1 MLFTGI
7 LGFHSL
13 FYAFLLIAF
22 LFIRYVWK
30 NTEKKEKHL
39 HNAAMPDT
47 ASVDLAQYYDF
58 SEEVSVPV
66 TSSGQHQCAVCYSPT
81 TMRCSHCKAVRY
93 CSGKC
98 QIIHWREGHKDEC
111 YPPISTMWLEEE
123 NRPHRVSVSETQ
135 SGFHGNGMI
144 LIRSHI
150 ILSQASY
157 MVYNAVRSFAEITG
171 TPAGL
176 QDFNNSSSVAAS
188 KSFDDVCH
196 SILAEAVCN
205 YTAGN
210 TSAAS
215 AHPIKAVSSPLVPLE
230 SKKSVKT
237 EVKNSSASKRN
248 KTKSGNNANETGLKS
263 KFPKTKSDISYDAE
277 PNLSSHEP
285 RRKIAMVEKSVTDT
299 CKGKIM
305 PSLDSA
311 CTESSDN
318 VEEAPRSKFKEGP
331 SSSSSGDQL
340 SSTNKGGFVSFT
352 NSSISDNHHR
362 LPAKVSDNQ
371 ILPQNVRSGF
381 KTSVQNVVHHLR
393 MSKESK
399 STENEISFPYELF
412 MKLYC
417 YDKLK
422 QFPFGLTNCGNSPRS
437 RRFEYDTC
445 VERIYLLCQC
455 STPVPGI
462 YSASNFISFSRVTF
476 ETMQVPL
483 SQKKGWCFICE
494 FEYLIQK
501 AKEGGS
507 PLSPIRI
514 LSKIQKIGS
523 HLGHGRE
530 EDAHEF
536 FRCVIDTMQSIC
548 LKNAG
553 RSSPLAEET
562 TLVWYTFGGYLRS
575 KIKCLRCTGKSE
587 RYERIMDLTVEIDG
601 DIGTL
606 EEALG
611 QFTAPETLDI
621 DNKYNCSRCKSS
633 EKARKKLTILE
644 APNILM
650 IVLKRFQPGNY
661 KKLVQ
666 FPEILNMSPYMSGT
680 KDKSPLYSL
689 YAVVVHLNTMAT
701 AFSGHY
707 VCYVKNMQGEWFKI
721 DDSRV
726 EPVELSTVLLER
738 AYMLLYARQ
747 CPKPL
752 SLVHSHAISYAGKL
766 KRRSFEAIPAASKTR
781 SNSVAA
787 VADSPS
793 LHPKQCRYP
802 HWNAVNDSINN
813 GFAVYPEQ
821 WRFNYGGRNTLM
833 DSSSESSSLFSLFG
847 ASSCS
852 TASIKESASPADFS
866 DYIFGESGPSW
877 YSHYGI

>member
-1 MLFTGI
+1 MLLTGI

-13 FYAFLLIAF
+13 FFNAFLLIAF
-22 LFIRYVWK
+22 VFIRYVWK
-30 NTEKKEKHL
+30 NAQEKKEEHVQ
-39 HNAAMPDT
+39 NAAMSAT
-47 ASVDLAQYYDF
+47 ASVDLAQYYEF

-81 TMRCSHCKAVRY
+81 TMRCSHCKAIRY

-98 QIIHWREGHKDEC
+98 QIIHWRQGHKDEC

-123 NRPHRVSVSETQ
+123 NPPHRVAVSETQ
-135 SGFHGNGMI
+135 FGFH
-144 LIRSHI
+144 
-150 ILSQASY
+150 
-157 MVYNAVRSFAEITG
+157 EIKG
-171 TPAGL
+171 TCAGL
-176 QDFNNSSSVAAS
+176 EDFNNSSLVAAS
-188 KSFDDVCH
+188 KLFDDDCN
-196 SILAEAVCN
+196 SILAEDVCN
-205 YTAGN
+205 YTAGD

-215 AHPIKAVSSPLVPLE
+215 AHPVKAVSSPLVPVE

-248 KTKSGNNANETGLKS
+248 KTKSSNNANETGLKS
-263 KFPKTKSDISYDAE
+263 KFPKTMSEISYVME

-285 RRKIAMVEKSVTDT
+285 RRKIAMVEKSVTGT

-305 PSLDSA
+305 PSLNSA
-311 CTESSDN
+311 CTESADN

-331 SSSSSGDQL
+331 RSSSSGDQL
-340 SSTNKGGFVSFT
+340 SSTNKGDLVSFT
-352 NSSISDNHHR
+352 NSSKSDNYHR

-371 ILPQNVRSGF
+371 NLAQNVQSGF
-381 KTSVQNVVHHLR
+381 KTSVQKVVQHLR

-417 YDKLK
+417 YDKVKLL
-422 QFPFGLTNCGNSPRS
+422 PFGLINCGNSCYANAVLQCLAYTRPLTS
-437 RRFEYDTC
+437 
-445 VERIYLLCQC
+445 YLFQGLHSKQC
-455 STPVPGI
+455 
-462 YSASNFISFSRVTF
+462 
-476 ETMQVPL
+476 
-483 SQKKGWCFICE
+483 QKKGWCFICE
-494 FEYLIQK
+494 FEHLIQK

-530 EDAHEF
+530 EDSHDF

-553 RSSPLAEET
+553 KSSPLAEET
-562 TLVWYTFGGYLRS
+562 TLVRYTFGGYLRS

-611 QFTAPETLDI
+611 QFTSPETLDI

-644 APNILM
+644 APNILT

-666 FPEILNMSPYMSGT
+666 FPEVLNMSPYMSGT

-689 YAVVVHLNTMAT
+689 YAVVVHLDTMAA

-726 EPVELSTVLLER
+726 EPVELSTVLSER

-752 SLVHSHAISYAGKL
+752 GLVNSHAISSAGKL
-766 KRRSFEAIPAASKTR
+766 KRRSFEAVPAASKTR
-781 SNSVAA
+781 SHSVAA

-793 LHPKQCRYP
+793 LQPKQCRYP
-802 HWNAVNDSINN
+802 HWNAVNDSVNN

-833 DSSSESSSLFSLFG
+833 YSSSESSSLFSSSD
-847 ASSCS
+847 ASSCG

-866 DYIFGESGPSW
+866 DYIFGESGPTW
-877 YSHYGI
+877 YSHCGT